1 MVPIG
6 TKSRGKMTKKQAA
19 KPRAETSAEMPVRR
33 RILDAAFAAFMDQ
46 GYAATSTLEIATR
59 ARASKRELYAHFGSK
74 REMLIACIA
83 EHAGRLQTPLDWP
96 EPRDADALAA
106 TLVAIG
112 TRLLRETS
120 EPAVVAMFR
129 LAIAEAARAPEV
141 AHALDTV
148 GLEAGRN
155 ALRDIMS
162 RACSAS
168 LLVGNPIEMAALFA
182 GILWGNH
189 MVRLLLGVAERP
201 GPGEIT
207 DRAEAATRAVLQLH
221 GASR

>member
-1 MVPIG
+1 MA
-6 TKSRGKMTKKQAA
+6 KKQTA
-19 KPRAETSAEMPVRR
+19 RSHAETSAEMPVRR
-33 RILDAAFAAFMDQ
+33 RILDAAFAAFMDH

-59 ARASKRELYAHFGSK
+59 ARASKRELYALFGSK
-74 REMLIACIA
+74 QEMLVACIGERA
-83 EHAGRLQTPLDWP
+83 SRLQVPIDWP
-96 EPRDADALAA
+96 EPRDADALAG

-129 LAIAEAARAPEV
+129 LAIAEATRAAEV

-148 GLEAGRN
+148 GLEAGRA
-155 ALRDIMS
+155 ALRDIMR
-162 RACSAS
+162 RACSAG
-168 LLVGNPIEMAALFA
+168 LLAGNPAEMAALFA

-189 MVRLLLGVAERP
+189 MVRLLLGIAERP
-201 GPGEIT
+201 GPREIA
-207 DRAEAATRAVLQLH
+207 DRAEAAMRVVLQLH